1 MHQKTKLFLAR
12 LDLEIFLSNYEL
24 VSQRNITVTK
34 RLDHKY
40 TLIFIIIKRL
50 NTQTEKHL

>member
-34 RLDHKY
+34 RLDH
-40 TLIFIIIKRL
+40 IFQHHQKAK
-50 NTQTEKHL
+50 N